1 MKCKEALVKHNNDLE
16 AAEKWLQEQ
25 AQKEGWAR
33 VAKVQDRKAEQG
45 LIGLALDDNRAAM
58 VEVSGFYLERN

>member
-1 MKCKEALVKHNNDLE
+1 MKCKEALAKHNNDLD

-33 VAKVQDRKAEQG
+33 VAKVQNRQAEQG
-45 LIGLALDDNRAAM
+45 LIGLAIDDNRAAM
-58 VEVSGFYLERN
+58 VEVSGF